1 MRPCSSA
8 RRFVGALAFLLL
20 TSHVVYAQDQ
30 KLATWRTDA
39 GVMLPLYSSFV
50 GLQVLDVHST
60 ARAIRAGAVEKNAM
74 MSGLAGR
81 PAALVL
87 MKAGM
92 AAGMIYLVDA
102 KVRKRNRVVAMATMT
117 GAAAAYAI
125 IFAHN
130 YRAVR

>member
-1 MRPCSSA
+1 
-8 RRFVGALAFLLL
+8 
-20 TSHVVYAQDQ
+20 
-30 KLATWRTDA
+30 
-39 GVMLPLYSSFV
+39 MLPLYSGFV

-92 AAGMIYLVDA
+92 AGGMIYLVDA
-102 KVRKRNRVVAMATMT
+102 KVRKRSRGVAIATMI
-117 GAAAAYAI
+117 GADAAYALI
-125 IFAHN
+125 VAHN